1 LNNLEIEHPKR
12 SITLKVIV
20 GYLLVAALA
29 AVAVW
34 FTYSQVVKFSNL
46 SQSNNLN
53 NQQLFLVS
61 EIATELYETESI
73 GRRFIQS
80 GDTTDLARYTEQ
92 IENLHITLDSLRNT
106 HADSNMKTE
115 LDSIAILL
123 SKKGENLEELLHLR
137 SRDRNTNYY
146 REVIKELQK
155 VDPSF
160 KPSSYERRFSNLEP
174 HQRRVLVKLLEFSR
188 EDQVSTVSADSL
200 IQSVKTV
207 LSELERQNQQ
217 FREIVNKK
225 ENELLVNDMVL
236 NEQLRN
242 LLRVVEQE
250 ERESSL
256 ARVGDSELMLKEISQ
271 TIIVVGAACIFI
283 ILVFLLLIVKDIS
296 KSQRYRRQLEEAK
309 SFTEALMYRR
319 EQFIATIT
327 HDLRSPL
334 NTVMGY
340 TELMG
345 KSGLTKKQDHYL
357 GHLKKSSEYILHLV
371 NDLLDLSK
379 LEAGKMLVENLPF
392 NPKNL
397 LEDTFYNTIPE
408 NDKKDLKMKVIFTP
422 EADCKVMSDPFR
434 IKQILSNLITNAYK
448 FTEKGEIV
456 ASLSL
461 KKKIEDSYILI
472 ISIKDTGIGIIKSK
486 QEEIF
491 EEFSQEHG
499 EIEKKYGGT
508 GLGLAITR
516 RIATLLQGNV
526 ELKSDPGKGSEF
538 IVKIPVK
545 KLNAERELELPTEG
559 YETEVKL
566 DGKTILVVDDE
577 SSQLALSKELIK
589 STGLGC
595 HTSSNGE
602 EALLKLKNHRYHLV
616 LTDIQMPKMDGFSL
630 MQAIKEDPEIADI
643 PVIAVSGRT
652 NVSAE
657 RYAEAGFSAN
667 ILKPYKPADLLQK
680 IEQILSVA
688 FEKKERLVPTFSK
701 GISEYTLEE
710 IFLFTGEDQESLDT
724 ILSVFIESTQMNV
737 NEIEE
742 ALNMGDEEKISQIAH
757 RMLPMFKQLKAKEIV
772 PQLENLE
779 NNDRESF
786 GKEHITKLL
795 REIERLLDQLEKEVK
810 A

>member
-1 LNNLEIEHPKR
+1 MENPKR
-12 SITLKVIV
+12 SITLKVIL

-29 AVAVW
+29 ATAIW

-46 SQSNNLN
+46 AQSNNLG
-53 NQQLFLVS
+53 NQQLVLVS

-80 GDTTDLARYTEQ
+80 GDTTDLKKYNTQ
-92 IENLHITLDSLRNT
+92 IEKINTSIDSLRSS
-106 HADSNMKTE
+106 HADSTMKTE

-123 SKKGENLEELLHLR
+123 SKKSENLEELLLLR
-137 SRDRNTNYY
+137 SRDRSTNYY
-146 REVIKELQK
+146 REVIRELQK

-160 KPSSYERRFSNLEP
+160 SRPNYNRRFANLEP
-174 HQRRVLVKLLEFSR
+174 HQRRVFQKILEFAPQ
-188 EDQVSTVSADSL
+188 EQISTISADSL
-200 IQSVKTV
+200 ITSVKSV

-242 LLRVVEQE
+242 LLRVVERE
-250 ERESSL
+250 EREASL
-256 ARVGDSELMLKEISQ
+256 AKVENSELMLKDISQ
-271 TIIVVGAACIFI
+271 TIIVVGIACIMI
-283 ILVFLLLIVKDIS
+283 ILIFLLLIVKDIS
-296 KSQRYRRQLEEAK
+296 RGQRYRSQLEEAK
-309 SFTEALMYRR
+309 TFTEAIMQRR

-357 GHLKKSSEYILHLV
+357 SHLKKSSEYILHLV

-379 LEAGKMLVENLPF
+379 LEAGRMLVENLPF

-408 NDKKDLKMKVIFTP
+408 DHKKNLKLRVYSSP
-422 EADCKVMSDPFR
+422 EADCKVLSDPFR

-448 FTEKGEIV
+448 FTDEGEII

-472 ISIKDTGIGIIKSK
+472 ISIKDTGIGIIKEK

-508 GLGLAITR
+508 GLGLAITK
-516 RIATLLQGNV
+516 RIAKLLQGTV
-526 ELKSDPGKGSEF
+526 ELKSEPGSGSEF
-538 IVKIPVK
+538 IVRIPVK
-545 KLNAERELELPTEG
+545 K
-559 YETEVKL
+559 VKADPENTVFPDEIKPDVNL
-566 DGKTILVVDDE
+566 KGKTILVVDDE

-589 STGLGC
+589 STGINC
-595 HTSSNGE
+595 HTSSNGK
-602 EALLKLKNHRYHLV
+602 EALEKLIKHKYHLV
-616 LTDIQMPKMDGFSL
+616 LTDIQMPIMDGFAL
-630 MQAIKEDPEIADI
+630 VEAIKNNPNIADV
-643 PVIAVSGRT
+643 PVIAISGRT
-652 NVSAE
+652 NVPVE
-657 RYAEAGFSAN
+657 KYEEAGFAAN
-667 ILKPYKPADLLQK
+667 ILKPYKPADLLSK
-680 IEQILSVA
+680 IEQILRVA
-688 FEKKERLVPTFSK
+688 FDKKQKKIRKFSK
-701 GISEYTLEE
+701 EVSEYTLEE

-724 ILSVFIESTQMNV
+724 ILSVFIESTQMNLS
-737 NEIEE
+737 EIEK
-742 ALNMGDEEKISQIAH
+742 ALEEDDQEKIAQIAH
-757 RMLPMFKQLKAKEIV
+757 RMLPMFKQLKAKDIIPLLEKLESKELSAFTSERISALLVEI
-772 PQLENLE
+772 
-779 NNDRESF
+779 
-786 GKEHITKLL
+786 KKLL
-795 REIERLLDQLEKEVK
+795 FQLEKEVK
-810 A
+810 D

>member
-1 LNNLEIEHPKR
+1 MENPKR
-12 SITLKVIV
+12 SITLKVIL

-29 AVAVW
+29 ATAIW

-46 SQSNNLN
+46 AQSNNLG
-53 NQQLFLVS
+53 NQQLVLVS

-80 GDTTDLARYTEQ
+80 GDTTDLKKYNTQ
-92 IENLHITLDSLRNT
+92 IEKINTSIDSLRSS
-106 HADSNMKTE
+106 HADSTMKTE

-123 SKKGENLEELLHLR
+123 SKKSENLEELLLLR
-137 SRDRNTNYY
+137 SRDRSTNYY
-146 REVIKELQK
+146 REVIRELQK

-160 KPSSYERRFSNLEP
+160 SRPNYNRRFANLEP
-174 HQRRVLVKLLEFSR
+174 HQRRVFQKILEFAPQ
-188 EDQVSTVSADSL
+188 EQISTISADSL
-200 IQSVKTV
+200 ITSVKSV

-242 LLRVVEQE
+242 LLRVVERE
-250 ERESSL
+250 EREASL
-256 ARVGDSELMLKEISQ
+256 AKVENSELMLKDISQ
-271 TIIVVGAACIFI
+271 TIIVVGIACIMI
-283 ILVFLLLIVKDIS
+283 ILIFLLLIVKDIS
-296 KSQRYRRQLEEAK
+296 RGQRYRSQLEEAK
-309 SFTEALMYRR
+309 TFTEAIMQRR

-357 GHLKKSSEYILHLV
+357 SHLKKSSEYILHLV

-379 LEAGKMLVENLPF
+379 LEAGRMLVENLPF

-408 NDKKDLKMKVIFTP
+408 DHKKNLKLRVYSSP
-422 EADCKVMSDPFR
+422 EADCKVLSDPFR

-448 FTEKGEIV
+448 FTDEGEII

-472 ISIKDTGIGIIKSK
+472 ISIKDTGIGIIKEK

-508 GLGLAITR
+508 GLGLAITK
-516 RIATLLQGNV
+516 RIAKLLQGTV
-526 ELKSDPGKGSEF
+526 ELKSEPGSGSEF
-538 IVKIPVK
+538 IVRIPVK
-545 KLNAERELELPTEG
+545 K
-559 YETEVKL
+559 VKADPENTVFPDEIKPDVNL
-566 DGKTILVVDDE
+566 KGKTILVVDDE

-589 STGLGC
+589 STGINC
-595 HTSSNGE
+595 HTSSNGK
-602 EALLKLKNHRYHLV
+602 EALEKLIKHKYHLV
-616 LTDIQMPKMDGFSL
+616 LTDIQMPIMDGFAL
-630 MQAIKEDPEIADI
+630 IEAIKNNPNIADI
-643 PVIAVSGRT
+643 PVIAISGRT
-652 NVSAE
+652 NVPVE
-657 RYAEAGFSAN
+657 KYEEAGFAAN
-667 ILKPYKPADLLQK
+667 ILKPYKPADLLSK
-680 IEQILSVA
+680 IEQILRVA
-688 FEKKERLVPTFSK
+688 FDKKQKKIRKFSK
-701 GISEYTLEE
+701 EVSEYTLEE

-724 ILSVFIESTQMNV
+724 ILSVFIESTQMNLS
-737 NEIEE
+737 EIEK
-742 ALNMGDEEKISQIAH
+742 ALEEDDQEKIAQIAH
-757 RMLPMFKQLKAKEIV
+757 RMLPMFKQLKAKDIIPLLEKLESKELSAFTSERISALLVEI
-772 PQLENLE
+772 
-779 NNDRESF
+779 
-786 GKEHITKLL
+786 KKLL
-795 REIERLLDQLEKEVK
+795 FQLEKEVK
-810 A
+810 D